1 MTTLH
6 LFHRWFSLPLLTSFL
21 KIQEYFTYLD
31 DGVSRDSAPEDLPQ
45 YKETHEQSK
54 AEGAEIAKLVGKKKG
69 YNISG
74 TDPEAKG
81 YHRQVAITQVMPPP
95 HIVSLPDIMLIFLF
109 LLQRRQ
115 KIRPVLSLLS
125 RNTMDTTLPKRWVII
140 IPSFFGTHR
149 VSMAALSM

>member
-1 MTTLH
+1 MITLH

-21 KIQEYFTYLD
+21 KIQEYCTYLD

-54 AEGAEIAKLVGKKKG
+54 VEGAEIAKQIGKKTG

-81 YHRQVAITQVMPPP
+81 YHRKVAVTQVIPPLTC
-95 HIVSLPDIMLIFLF
+95 ITS
-109 LLQRRQ
+109 
-115 KIRPVLSLLS
+115 
-125 RNTMDTTLPKRWVII
+125 
-140 IPSFFGTHR
+140 
-149 VSMAALSM
+149 